1 MLCIIIFGTLWFPR
15 CWRVRKLYQ
24 RSQHR
29 QVPWSAVGR
38 ERFGVGGTRWASDN
52 WRVDQQTLAGA
63 GPTEW
68 PLHIEQQE
76 HERVRGRVG
85 DRHRTRNAWNN
96 RTILTSSFCG
106 QSNGRFYRATC
117 IGSAIHACART
128 AGKLE
133 GTSGSMNYRSP
144 PFSSFSLFPS
154 TLIAP
159 VLKFQPFPLLLWAP
173 HIAQQ
178 NDSQSQ
184 KLEGTKYN
192 WSPSNTIREAGY
204 FNVRLKADIS
214 QLSLPTHWTEN

>member
-1 MLCIIIFGTLWFPR
+1 VLCIIIFGTLWFPR

-38 ERFGVGGTRWASDN
+38 DRFGVGGTCWASGN

-96 RTILTSSFCG
+96 RTVLMSSDR
-106 QSNGRFYRATC
+106 SAVNRMVVFYRATC

-133 GTSGSMNYRSP
+133 GTSGAMNYRSP
-144 PFSSFSLFPS
+144 PFSSFSLFP
-154 TLIAP
+154 L
-159 VLKFQPFPLLLWAP
+159 PLLL
-173 HIAQQ
+173 
-178 NDSQSQ
+178 QSSSFNHS
-184 KLEGTKYN
+184 LCYSELPIL
-192 WSPSNTIREAGY
+192 PSKMTASRKSWRGPNTIDPHPIRYEKLAI
-204 FNVRLKADIS
+204 LTCA
-214 QLSLPTHWTEN
+214 